1 MIFDRLERQL
11 HNFFFHEPAYIQP
24 PFRMLTMHTMSE
36 SNPIPS
42 EVVIKIFGELSLP
55 DALHLAATCSR
66 LRQVLDE
73 NTPTIYKCLRRKIQ
87 CEGYA
92 RVLLADQGGLPSDS
106 SSVTM
111 RDLLR
116 LWRNSGRVEKAMN
129 VFDRDI
135 TPHIRSEYKHGNYTC
150 IRIELNDVS

>member
-1 MIFDRLERQL
+1 
-11 HNFFFHEPAYIQP
+11 
-24 PFRMLTMHTMSE
+24 MLIMHTMSK

-42 EVVIKIFGELSLP
+42 EVVIKIFEELSLL
-55 DALHLAATCSR
+55 DALHLAATCCR

-73 NTPTIYKCLRRKIQ
+73 NTPTIYKRLRRKIQ
-87 CEGYA
+87 CEEYA

-116 LWRNSGRVEKAMN
+116 LRRNTCRVEKAIN

-135 TPHIRSEYKHGNYTC
+135 TPHIRSEYKHGNYIC
-150 IRIELNDVS
+150 MKIELNDIS

>member
-1 MIFDRLERQL
+1 
-11 HNFFFHEPAYIQP
+11 
-24 PFRMLTMHTMSE
+24 MHTMSE

-55 DALHLAATCSR
+55 DALHLAATCCR
-66 LRQVLDE
+66 HRRVLEE
-73 NTPTIYKCLRRKIQ
+73 NMPTIYRSLRRKIQ

-106 SSVTM
+106 PLVTI

-116 LWRNSGRVEKAMN
+116 LRRNSRRVEKTIN

-135 TPHIRSEYKHGNYTC
+135 TPHIRSEYKLYLYETGAKRYLLKFLLRILMINFMGENRALC
-150 IRIELNDVS
+150 I